1 MTTARL
7 TRALDAQ
14 LRDRRPHSL
23 QTIAL
28 PSPSPYKNSDTGTTY
43 EFVINLQTAKALGLT
58 VPLILQAAAD
68 EVIE

>member
-1 MTTARL
+1 
-7 TRALDAQ
+7 
-14 LRDRRPHSL
+14 L

-58 VPLILQAAAD
+58 VPLTLQAAAD
-68 EVIE
+68 EVIEQFADVCDWPITTGRLFRADRR